1 MANQGGH
8 VQWSR
13 TNENGRTVIQ
23 IGGDFT
29 TEELTDL
36 FRNIVSVTKSDDID
50 QPVSIEYHGPVPYRV
65 NSKTTK
71 TKAKKEK

>member
-1 MANQGGH
+1 MGQGGH

-50 QPVSIEYHGPVPYRV
+50 QPVSIEYHGTVPYRV

-71 TKAKKEK
+71 AKAKKEK